1 MAKQSSLFKLRGKA
15 DGQSFYYSKNGEY
28 LTRKINPGMSSRVK
42 TAEEYANTRLNNAEF
57 GGAGNLAGTMVRTVS
72 KRWRYILN
80 SIATGLLVKGI
91 KEAMMKDDT
100 HDWGKRSVLLA
111 DMPAIQTLYNR
122 FSKNE
127 MPQEIVDFVNTK
139 ITSAGNGDALTVA
152 DSLVLQGD
160 LSAHFTAL
168 GANKVQCT
176 LYCFGVSSPEVAADG
191 KKYLPALP
199 VFGKIASL
207 AAEIGAGTDLIES
220 NEYPAVP
227 AVQNVA
233 AAFGGVLVIVEP
245 IKVINEKEYVLQQ
258 HCSAYWHSVATT
270 PEP

>member
-42 TAEEYANTRLNNAEF
+42 TAEEYENTRLNNAEF
-57 GGAGNLAGTMVRTVS
+57 GGAGNLAGTMIRTVS
-72 KRWRYILN
+72 KRWRYILD
-80 SIATGLLVKGI
+80 SIATGMLVKGI
-91 KEAMMKDDT
+91 KEAMMNDNT

-111 DMPAIQTLYNR
+111 DMPAIQDLYNR

-127 MPQEIVDFVNTK
+127 MPQEIVDFVKTS
-139 ITSAGNGDALTVA
+139 ITSAGNGGTLTVA
-152 DSLVLQGD
+152 DDLLLEGD
-160 LSAHFTAL
+160 LDAHYAAL
-168 GANKVQCT
+168 GADKVNCT
-176 LYCFGVSSPEVAADG
+176 VYCFGVSAPTVGADG
-191 KKYLPALP
+191 KKYAPALP
-199 VFGKIASL
+199 VFAQIFGNSALVGSD
-207 AAEIGAGTDLIES
+207 ATLIS
-220 NEYPAVP
+220 AQSFPDIP

-245 IKVINEKEYVLQQ
+245 IKTINSKDYVLQQ

-270 PEP
+270 E

>member
-57 GGAGNLAGTMVRTVS
+57 GGAGACAGAMVRAVS

-80 SIATGLLVKGI
+80 SIATGMLVKGI
-91 KEAMMKDDT
+91 KEAMMSDNT

-111 DMPAIQTLYNR
+111 DMPAIQALYNQ

-127 MPQEIVDFVNTK
+127 MPQEIVDFVKTN
-139 ITSAGNGDALTVA
+139 ITSTGNGGVLTIAESLELSQDAIQQ
-152 DSLVLQGD
+152 LV
-160 LSAHFTAL
+160 SL
-168 GANKVQCT
+168 GANKVRIS
-176 LYCFGVSSPEVAADG
+176 LYCFGVSAPSVPAG
-191 KKYLPALP
+191 STKYAPALP
-199 VFGKIASL
+199 VLGLIIGKI
-207 AAEIGAGTDLIES
+207 TDLPLGQDFIEADTFP
-220 NEYPAVP
+220 NTP

-245 IKVINEKEYVLQQ
+245 VKTINSKDYVLQQ

-270 PEP
+270 A

>member
-57 GGAGNLAGTMVRTVS
+57 GGAGNLAGTMIRTVS
-72 KRWRYILN
+72 KRWRYILD
-80 SIATGLLVKGI
+80 SIATGMLVKGI
-91 KEAMMKDDT
+91 KEAMMNDNT

-111 DMPAIQTLYNR
+111 DMPAIQELYNR

-127 MPQEIVDFVNTK
+127 MPQEIVDFVK
-139 ITSAGNGDALTVA
+139 EYITSAGNGDAFTVS
-152 DSLVLQGD
+152 DELSLDGD
-160 LSAHFTAL
+160 LNAHYAAL
-168 GANKVQCT
+168 GADKVKCT
-176 LYCFGVSSPEVAADG
+176 LYFFGVSAPAVGADG
-191 KKYLPALP
+191 KKYAPVLP
-199 VFGKIASL
+199 VFGEISTQTASV
-207 AAEIGAGTDLIES
+207 GVTDILIPQS
-220 NEYPAVP
+220 TAPHVP

-245 IKVINEKEYVLQQ
+245 LKTINSKDYVLQQ

-270 PEP
+270 E

>member
-57 GGAGNLAGTMVRTVS
+57 GGAGNLAGAMIRTVS
-72 KRWRYILN
+72 KRWRYILD
-80 SIATGLLVKGI
+80 SIATGMLVKGI
-91 KEAMMKDDT
+91 KEAMLNDNT
-100 HDWGKRSVLLA
+100 HDWGQRSVLLA
-111 DMPAIQTLYNR
+111 DMPAIQDLYNQ

-127 MPQEIVDFVNTK
+127 MPQEIVDFVKTQ
-139 ITSAGNGDALTVA
+139 ITSAGNGGALTIAESLDMSA
-152 DSLVLQGD
+152 DFVN
-160 LSAHFTAL
+160 HFRAL
-168 GANKVQCT
+168 GADEIKIA
-176 LYCFGVSSPEVAADG
+176 LYCFGVSAPSVAAG
-191 KKYLPALP
+191 STKYSPTLP
-199 VFGKIASL
+199 VFAKIIEEEATV
-207 AAEIGAGTDLIES
+207 ADNNTLISS
-220 NEYPAVP
+220 NSFPNIP

-245 IKVINEKEYVLQQ
+245 IKTINSKKYVLQQ

-270 PEP
+270 A

>member
-1 MAKQSSLFKLRGKA
+1 MAKQASLIKLRGKA

-57 GGAGNLAGTMVRTVS
+57 GGAGNLAGAMIRTVS

-80 SIATGLLVKGI
+80 SIATGMLVKGI
-91 KEAMMKDDT
+91 KEAMMNDDT

-111 DMPAIQTLYNR
+111 DMPAIQALYNQ

-127 MPQEIVDFVNTK
+127 MPQDIVDFVKTK
-139 ITSAGNGDALTVA
+139 ITSTGNGGTLTVV
-152 DSLVLQGD
+152 DGLSLTGD
-160 LSAHFTAL
+160 LNAHYAAL
-168 GANKVQCT
+168 GADKVKCS
-176 LYCFGVSSPEVAADG
+176 LYCFGVSAPAIGADG
-191 KKYLPALP
+191 TKYAPALP
-199 VFGKIASL
+199 VFAQIAS
-207 AAEIGAGTDLIES
+207 ETTEVGVGENLIEGS
-220 NEYPAVP
+220 TYANIP

-245 IKVINEKEYVLQQ
+245 IKTINSKNYVLQQ

-270 PEP
+270 A

>member
-57 GGAGNLAGTMVRTVS
+57 GGAGNCAGAMIRTVS
-72 KRWRYILN
+72 KRWRYILD
-80 SIATGLLVKGI
+80 SIATGMLVKGI
-91 KEAMMKDDT
+91 KEAMEKDNT

-111 DMPAIQTLYNR
+111 DMPAIQELYNR

-127 MPQEIVDFVNTK
+127 MPQEIVDWLKKNV
-139 ITSAGNGDALTVA
+139 TSAGNGGELTIAEDLEMSPELA
-152 DSLVLQGD
+152 DQFL
-160 LSAHFTAL
+160 AL
-168 GANKVQCT
+168 GATNVGVSI
-176 LYCFGVSSPEVAADG
+176 YCFGVSAPSITAGA
-191 KKYLPALP
+191 KKYDPALP
-199 VFGKIASL
+199 VFGQITT
-207 AAEIGAGTDLIES
+207 GT
-220 NEYPAVP
+220 PAVQADSVLVSSATYPDIP

-233 AAFGGVLVIVEP
+233 AAFGGVLVILEP
-245 IKVINEKEYVLQQ
+245 IKTINGTQHVLQQ

-270 PEP
+270 A

>member
-57 GGAGNLAGTMVRTVS
+57 GGAGNLAGTMIRTVS
-72 KRWRYILN
+72 KRWRYILD
-80 SIATGLLVKGI
+80 SIATGMLVKGI
-91 KEAMMKDDT
+91 KEAMMNDNT

-111 DMPAIQTLYNR
+111 DMPAIQELYNR

-127 MPQEIVDFVNTK
+127 MPQEIVDFVKAK
-139 ITSAGNGDALTVA
+139 ITSAGNGGVLTIDEALA
-152 DSLVLQGD
+152 LNGD
-160 LSAHFTAL
+160 LDAQFAAL
-168 GANKVQCT
+168 GADKVKCT
-176 LYCFGVSSPEVAADG
+176 LYYFGVSAPTVGADG
-191 KKYLPALP
+191 TKYAPALP
-199 VFGKIASL
+199 VFGLID
-207 AAEIGAGTDLIES
+207 AATAAIGNNENLIES
-220 NEYPAVP
+220 NTHDDIP

-245 IKVINEKEYVLQQ
+245 IKTINSKEYVLQQ

>member
-57 GGAGNLAGTMVRTVS
+57 GGAGNLAGTMIRTVS
-72 KRWRYILN
+72 KRWRYILD
-80 SIATGLLVKGI
+80 SIATGMLVKGI
-91 KEAMMKDDT
+91 KEAMMNDNT

-111 DMPAIQTLYNR
+111 DMPAIQDLYNR

-127 MPQEIVDFVNTK
+127 MPQEIVDFVKTY
-139 ITSAGNGDALTVA
+139 ITSAGNGGILTI
-152 DSLVLQGD
+152 DGSLTLEGD
-160 LSAHFTAL
+160 LEAHYVAL
-168 GANKVQCT
+168 GADSVKCT
-176 LYCFGVSSPEVAADG
+176 LYSFGVSAPTVGADG
-191 KKYLPALP
+191 KKYAPALP
-199 VFGKIASL
+199 VFGEIAKATAKVGDS
-207 AAEIGAGTDLIES
+207 EDLIET
-220 NEYPAVP
+220 NTYPAVP

-245 IKVINEKEYVLQQ
+245 IKTINSKEYVLQQ

-270 PEP
+270 A

>member
-57 GGAGNLAGTMVRTVS
+57 GGAGNLAGAMIRTVS
-72 KRWRYILN
+72 KRWRYILD

-91 KEAMMKDDT
+91 KEAMMNDNT
-100 HDWGKRSVLLA
+100 HDWGKRTVLLA
-111 DMPAIQTLYNR
+111 DMPAIQDLYNR

-127 MPQEIVDFVNTK
+127 MPQEIVDFVKAN
-139 ITSAGNGDALTVA
+139 ITSAGNGDTLTVN
-152 DSLVLQGD
+152 GD
-160 LSAHFTAL
+160 LALSGDLNSHYAAL
-168 GANKVQCT
+168 GADKVQCT
-176 LYCFGVSSPEVAADG
+176 LFCFGVSAPTVGADG
-191 KKYLPALP
+191 KKYAPALP
-199 VFGKIASL
+199 AFGKVVALS
-207 AAEIGAGTDLIES
+207 ATVGDDVDLIEGAT
-220 NEYPAVP
+220 YPNVP

-233 AAFGGVLVIVEP
+233 AAFGGVLVIIEP
-245 IKVINEKEYVLQQ
+245 LKTINNKEHVLQQ

-270 PEP
+270 A

>member
-57 GGAGNLAGTMVRTVS
+57 GGAGNLAGTMIRTVS
-72 KRWRYILN
+72 KRWRYILD
-80 SIATGLLVKGI
+80 SIATGMLVKGI
-91 KEAMMKDDT
+91 KEAMMNDNT

-111 DMPAIQTLYNR
+111 DMPAIQELYNR

-127 MPQEIVDFVNTK
+127 MPQEIVDFVKKN
-139 ITSAGNGDALTVA
+139 ITSTGNGGTLSVPVDFELS
-152 DSLVLQGD
+152 DD
-160 LSAHFTAL
+160 LAAHFIAL
-168 GANKVQCT
+168 GADTVKCT
-176 LYCFGVSSPEVAADG
+176 LYCFGVSAPTVGADG
-191 KKYLPALP
+191 KKYAPALP
-199 VFGKIASL
+199 VF
-207 AAEIGAGTDLIES
+207 AEINSQSETVVAGASIIVNDDYS
-220 NEYPAVP
+220 NIP

-233 AAFGGVLVIVEP
+233 DAFGGVLVILEP
-245 IKVINEKEYVLQQ
+245 IKTINSKPYVLQQ

-270 PEP
+270 A

>member
-57 GGAGNLAGTMVRTVS
+57 GGAGNLAGAMIRTVS
-72 KRWRYILN
+72 KRWRYILD
-80 SIATGLLVKGI
+80 SIATGQLVKGI
-91 KEAMMKDDT
+91 KEAMMNDNT

-111 DMPAIQTLYNR
+111 DMPAIQDLYNR

-139 ITSAGNGDALTVA
+139 ITSAGNGGTLTVA
-152 DSLVLQGD
+152 DGLD
-160 LSAHFTAL
+160 LTDDLNAHYAAL
-168 GANKVQCT
+168 GADKVKCT
-176 LYCFGVSSPEVAADG
+176 LYCFGVSAPSVADG
-191 KKYLPALP
+191 STKYSPVLP
-199 VFGKIASL
+199 VFGQISTEIAGVGDNEPLISD
-207 AAEIGAGTDLIES
+207 GTHA
-220 NEYPAVP
+220 NVP

-233 AAFGGVLVIVEP
+233 SAFGGVLVIVEP
-245 IKVINEKEYVLQQ
+245 IKLINRKEYVLQQ

-270 PEP
+270 A

>member
-57 GGAGNLAGTMVRTVS
+57 GGAGNLAGTMIRTVS
-72 KRWRYILN
+72 KRWRYILD
-80 SIATGLLVKGI
+80 SIATGMLVKGI
-91 KEAMMKDDT
+91 KEAMMNDNT

-111 DMPAIQTLYNR
+111 DMPAIQELYNR

-127 MPQEIVDFVNTK
+127 MPQEIVDFVKTK
-139 ITSAGNGDALTVA
+139 ITSAGNGGVLTVA
-152 DSLVLQGD
+152 DSLTVEGELG
-160 LSAHFTAL
+160 AYYAAL
-168 GANKVQCT
+168 GADRVKCS
-176 LYCFGVSSPEVAADG
+176 LYCFGVSAPTVGADG
-191 KKYLPALP
+191 KKYAPVLPAFSLIGFD
-199 VFGKIASL
+199 VAVIAD
-207 AAEIGAGTDLIES
+207 GDNLIS
-220 NEYPAVP
+220 DNTYQSVP

-233 AAFGGVLVIVEP
+233 DAFGGVLVIVEP
-245 IKVINEKEYVLQQ
+245 IKTINDKQHVLQQ

-270 PEP
+270 A

>member
-57 GGAGNLAGTMVRTVS
+57 GGAGNLAGTMIRTVS

-80 SIATGLLVKGI
+80 SIATGMLVKGI
-91 KEAMMKDDT
+91 KEAMMNDNT

-111 DMPAIQTLYNR
+111 DMPAIQDLYNR

-127 MPQEIVDFVNTK
+127 MPQEIVDFVK
-139 ITSAGNGDALTVA
+139 AHITSAGNGGALTV
-152 DSLVLQGD
+152 DDDLELTGD
-160 LSAHFTAL
+160 LNAHYAAL
-168 GANKVQCT
+168 GADKVKCT
-176 LYCFGVSSPEVAADG
+176 LFCFGVSAPAVGADG
-191 KKYLPALP
+191 EKYAPALP
-199 VFGKIASL
+199 VFSQIASETPRVGEGV
-207 AAEIGAGTDLIES
+207 ALIS
-220 NEYPAVP
+220 NESYANIP

-245 IKVINEKEYVLQQ
+245 IKTINSVDYVLQQ

-270 PEP
+270 A

>member
-15 DGQSFYYSKNGEY
+15 DGQSFYYSKNGQY

-57 GGAGNLAGTMVRTVS
+57 GGAGNLAGTMIRTVS
-72 KRWRYILN
+72 KRWRYILD
-80 SIATGLLVKGI
+80 SIATGMLVKGI
-91 KEAMMKDDT
+91 KEAMMNDNT

-111 DMPAIQTLYNR
+111 DMPAIQELYNR

-127 MPQEIVDFVNTK
+127 MPQEIVDFVKTN
-139 ITSAGNGDALTVA
+139 ITSAGNGGVLTI
-152 DSLVLQGD
+152 SQPLGLSGD
-160 LSAHFTAL
+160 LNSHFAAL
-168 GANKVQCT
+168 GADKVKCS
-176 LYCFGVSSPEVAADG
+176 LFSFGVSAPAVGADG
-191 KKYLPALP
+191 KKYTPVLP
-199 VFGKIASL
+199 VFGLIDATT
-207 AAEIGAGTDLIES
+207 AAIGLDEDIIES
-220 NEYPAVP
+220 DTFDNVP

-245 IKVINEKEYVLQQ
+245 IKTINEKEYVLQQ

-270 PEP
+270 A

>member
-1 MAKQSSLFKLRGKA
+1 MAKQSSLIKLRGKA

-57 GGAGNLAGTMVRTVS
+57 GGAGSLAGAMIRTVS
-72 KRWRYILN
+72 KRWRYILD
-80 SIATGLLVKGI
+80 SIATGMLVKGI
-91 KEAMMKDDT
+91 KDAMLNDNT

-111 DMPAIQTLYNR
+111 DMPAIQDLYNQ

-127 MPQEIVDFVNTK
+127 MPQEIVDFVKTS
-139 ITSAGNGDALTVA
+139 ITSAGNGLALTISENLMLNA
-152 DSLVLQGD
+152 DLA
-160 LSAHFTAL
+160 AHYAAL
-168 GANKVQCT
+168 GANNVKCT
-176 LYCFGVSSPEVAADG
+176 LYCFGVSAPSVPADSTKYSPV
-191 KKYLPALP
+191 LP
-199 VFGKIASL
+199 VFAQL
-207 AAEIGAGTDLIES
+207 ATATAEIGENEPIIES
-220 NEYPAVP
+220 VTLPAVP

-245 IKVINEKEYVLQQ
+245 IKEINNKQYVLQQ

-270 PEP
+270 E

>member
-57 GGAGNLAGTMVRTVS
+57 GGAGNLAGTMIRTVS
-72 KRWRYILN
+72 KRWRYILD
-80 SIATGLLVKGI
+80 SIATGMLVKGI
-91 KEAMMKDDT
+91 KEAMMNDNT

-111 DMPAIQTLYNR
+111 DMPAIQELYNR

-127 MPQEIVDFVNTK
+127 MPQEIIDFVK
-139 ITSAGNGDALTVA
+139 AHVTSAGNGGTLTID
-152 DSLVLQGD
+152 DSLVLAED
-160 LSAHFTAL
+160 LNAHYAAL
-168 GANKVQCT
+168 GADKVKCT
-176 LYCFGVSSPEVAADG
+176 LYSFGVSAPEVGADG
-191 KKYLPALP
+191 KKYTPALP
-199 VFGKIASL
+199 VFGQITGTTAV
-207 AAEIGAGTDLIES
+207 IGLEEDLIAVTS
-220 NEYPAVP
+220 VPNVP

-245 IKVINEKEYVLQQ
+245 IKTINSKDYVLQQ

-270 PEP
+270 E

>member
-57 GGAGNLAGTMVRTVS
+57 GGAGNLAGTMIRTVS
-72 KRWRYILN
+72 KRWRYILD
-80 SIATGLLVKGI
+80 SIATGMLVKGI
-91 KEAMMKDDT
+91 KEAMMNDNT

-111 DMPAIQTLYNR
+111 DMPSIQELYNR

-127 MPQEIVDFVNTK
+127 MPQEIVDFVKAN
-139 ITSAGNGDALTVA
+139 ITSAGNGDVLTVA
-152 DSLVLQGD
+152 DGLD
-160 LSAHFTAL
+160 LKDDLNAHFAAL
-168 GANKVQCT
+168 GADKVRCT
-176 LYCFGVSSPEVAADG
+176 LYFFGVSAPTVGADG
-191 KKYLPALP
+191 KKYAPVLP
-199 VFGKIASL
+199 VFGQIKAET
-207 AAEIGAGTDLIES
+207 AEISSGDPLIS
-220 NEYPAVP
+220 DNTYPNVP

-245 IKVINEKEYVLQQ
+245 IKTINSKEYVLQQ

-270 PEP
+270 A

>member
-57 GGAGNLAGTMVRTVS
+57 GGAGNLAGTMIRTVS
-72 KRWRYILN
+72 KRWRYILD
-80 SIATGLLVKGI
+80 SIATGMLVKGI
-91 KEAMMKDDT
+91 KEAMMNDNT

-111 DMPAIQTLYNR
+111 DMPAIQDLYNR

-127 MPQEIVDFVNTK
+127 MPQEIVDFVKTK
-139 ITSAGNGDALTVA
+139 ITSTGNGGTLTVA
-152 DSLVLQGD
+152 ED
-160 LSAHFTAL
+160 LEMSVDFQQHYTAL
-168 GANKVQCT
+168 GADSIRCT
-176 LYCFGVSSPEVAADG
+176 LYCFGVSAPTVGADG
-191 KKYLPALP
+191 KKYAPTLP
-199 VFGKIASL
+199 VFAQLDSHTDALVDGNIIIAEGDH
-207 AAEIGAGTDLIES
+207 ANI
-220 NEYPAVP
+220 P

-245 IKVINEKEYVLQQ
+245 IKTINSKEYVLQQ

-270 PEP
+270 A

>member
-57 GGAGNLAGTMVRTVS
+57 GGAGNLAGTMIRTVS
-72 KRWRYILN
+72 KRWRYILD
-80 SIATGLLVKGI
+80 SIATGMLVKGI
-91 KEAMMKDDT
+91 KDAMLNDNT

-111 DMPAIQTLYNR
+111 DMPAIQDQYNQ

-127 MPQEIVDFVNTK
+127 MPQEIVDFVQTK
-139 ITSAGNGDALTVA
+139 ITSTGNGGTLSVSED
-152 DSLVLQGD
+152 LQ
-160 LSAHFTAL
+160 LSEEEVQHYVSL
-168 GANKVQCT
+168 GANKLRCT
-176 LYCFGVSSPEVAADG
+176 LYCFGVSAPSVPAG
-191 KKYLPALP
+191 STKYSPALP
-199 VFGKIASL
+199 VFAKIDGTIGVIASDSIVI
-207 AAEIGAGTDLIES
+207 AEGDYA
-220 NEYPAVP
+220 NVP

-245 IKVINEKEYVLQQ
+245 IKTINSKDYVLQQ

>member
-57 GGAGNLAGTMVRTVS
+57 GGAGALAGAMIRTVS
-72 KRWRYILN
+72 KRWRYILDA
-80 SIATGLLVKGI
+80 IATGMLVKGI
-91 KEAMMKDDT
+91 KEAMMNDNT

-111 DMPAIQTLYNR
+111 DMPAIQDLYNQ

-127 MPQEIVDFVNTK
+127 MPQEIVDFVK
-139 ITSAGNGDALTVA
+139 AHITSAGNGSTLDIDTDLEQSA
-152 DSLVLQGD
+152 DFAND
-160 LSAHFTAL
+160 MKAL
-168 GANKVQCT
+168 GADRVRVT
-176 LYCFGVSSPEVAADG
+176 LYCFGVSAPSVPAGSTKYSPV
-191 KKYLPALP
+191 LP
-199 VFGKIASL
+199 VFGQIAVRT
-207 AAEIGAGTDLIES
+207 ADLVEGDSIIS
-220 NEYPAVP
+220 SVTKPNVP

-245 IKVINEKEYVLQQ
+245 IKTINSKEYVLQQ

-270 PEP
+270 A

>member
-57 GGAGNLAGTMVRTVS
+57 GGAGNLAGTMIRTVS
-72 KRWRYILN
+72 KRWRYILD

-100 HDWGKRSVLLA
+100 HDWGQRTVLLA
-111 DMPAIQTLYNR
+111 DMPAIQDLYNR

-127 MPQEIVDFVNTK
+127 MPQEIVDFVKKN
-139 ITSAGNGDALTVA
+139 ITSAGNGGVLTV
-152 DSLVLQGD
+152 DSQLILEED
-160 LSAHFTAL
+160 LNAHYAAL
-168 GANKVQCT
+168 GADKVRCS
-176 LYCFGVSSPEVAADG
+176 LYCFGVSAPAVGADG
-191 KKYLPALP
+191 KKYAPALP
-199 VFGKIASL
+199 VFSQITAETANIGDSEPLFDAS
-207 AAEIGAGTDLIES
+207 A
-220 NEYPAVP
+220 YPAIP

-233 AAFGGVLVIVEP
+233 AAFGGVLVIIEP
-245 IKVINEKEYVLQQ
+245 IKTINSKDYVLQQ
-258 HCSAYWHSVATT
+258 HCSAYWHSVETT